1 MLVDNVN
8 YLAKRRYSILQTVS
22 LRCVAYAHFCS
33 PLIKCI
39 LKREHTKTKAEREV
53 EEAESAGVDVTGVTE
68 TEESL
73 SFNELKIYTTSIP

>member
-1 MLVDNVN
+1 MLIIWRKDVIPFYKLLVYDVWHTHT
-8 YLAKRRYSILQTVS
+8 SV
-22 LRCVAYAHFCS
+22 S

-73 SFNELKIYTTSIP
+73 SFNGLKIYTTSTP